1 MLHMFI
7 KAKEGGNSLFVD
19 GFHVANQVQLLFMI
33 GSVLCKAA
41 FLESIMEHLLR
52 ANLFSLVDHRWEL

>member
-19 GFHVANQVQLLFMI
+19 GFHVANQVNLLFMI
-33 GSVLCKAA
+33 VSALCKVA
-41 FLESIMEHLLR
+41 FLNSMIYHLLR
-52 ANLFSLVDHRWEL
+52 VNCFL